1 MKWAEL
7 PGKSQVL
14 GSHVSEGGDENM
26 RMEYTVSH
34 IPIALGQLFT
44 SFLSINLDGPI
55 HNDKYIFHQCYAY
68 QDHYAK

>member
-14 GSHVSEGGDENM
+14 GSRVSEGGDENM

-44 SFLSINLDGPI
+44 YLPPMLCLPRSL
-55 HNDKYIFHQCYAY
+55 C
-68 QDHYAK
+68 